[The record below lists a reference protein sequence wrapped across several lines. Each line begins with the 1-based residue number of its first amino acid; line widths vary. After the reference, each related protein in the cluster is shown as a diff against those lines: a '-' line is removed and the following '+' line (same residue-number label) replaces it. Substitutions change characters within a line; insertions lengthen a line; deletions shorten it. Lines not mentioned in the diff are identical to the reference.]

1 MLATGA
7 NVIINLTQNV
17 DFLRYASHN
26 CPCLLTKSFMWGVRQ
41 HRPLTW
47 QELMNAQGIPMF
59 ESSVHASGLGF
70 CPIPKDIICRSSG
83 VKLAGNGFH
92 IACAGTFVGFVLS
105 FLREKHT
112 AP

>member
-1 MLATGA
+1 
-7 NVIINLTQNV
+7 
-17 DFLRYASHN
+17 
-26 CPCLLTKSFMWGVRQ
+26 
-41 HRPLTW
+41 
-47 QELMNAQGIPMF
+47 MNAQGIPMF